1 MRTWYSAVVLAIH
14 DKGSKRV
21 NLQEIYASI
30 KKIRTLSDH
39 DREPHP
45 KFPQENFKHTTRS
58 VLVKLKKYGWVQ
70 QDDRAVYSLA
80 KKSIER
86 IEAFRDDTY
95 GRSTG
100 GEIDFEEL
108 IARLGFVGRA
118 EA

>member
-21 NLQEIYASI
+21 DLQEIYAAI
-30 KKIRTLSDH
+30 RKFRTLSDH

-45 KFPQENFKHTTRS
+45 EFPQENFKHTTRS
-58 VLVKLKKYGWVQ
+58 VLVKLKKYGLVQ

-95 GRSTG
+95 GRSAG

-108 IARLGFVGRA
+108 IARLGFVSRT